1 MNHTHYI
8 FILSVINY
16 INGDKK
22 QTYIFFR
29 KTIEEIDEMIID
41 REYGA
46 YRKKYKYK
54 SLINEMDDIQV
65 MTHGAKLKTLKLLN
79 IYQYQIK
86 QELSMIKISFE
97 QLIEINCQSN
107 FVAMVY

>member
-1 MNHTHYI
+1 
-8 FILSVINY
+8 
-16 INGDKK
+16 
-22 QTYIFFR
+22 
-29 KTIEEIDEMIID
+29 
-41 REYGA
+41 
-46 YRKKYKYK
+46 
-54 SLINEMDDIQV
+54 